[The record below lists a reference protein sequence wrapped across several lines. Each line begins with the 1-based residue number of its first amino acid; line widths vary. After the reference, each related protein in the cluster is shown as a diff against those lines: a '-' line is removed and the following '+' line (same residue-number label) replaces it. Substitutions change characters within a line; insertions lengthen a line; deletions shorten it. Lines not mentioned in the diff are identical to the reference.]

1 MMLSLRKDRFG
12 AMSVGGFLETILL
25 IIVMVVA
32 VGALFATLNSS
43 LTSYATNET
52 TFGPILLVLVPILI
66 GAAILIHVVRETLSK
81 A

>member
-1 MMLSLRKDRFG
+1 MMLSIRKNDHG
-12 AMSVGGFLETILL
+12 EMSVGGFLETILL

-32 VGALFATLNSS
+32 VGALFTTLSSS
-43 LTSYATNET
+43 LNSYATNET